1 MRIIESDKHAL
12 HPESPLIVR
21 PQVQE
26 IKDEIAEKMPAL
38 LTWLNKV
45 PNECQ
50 YPACAKHMHG
60 HKTESTAESMHHAN
74 KETRNKGP
82 FRKTP

>member
-1 MRIIESDKHAL
+1 MSSILNQR
-12 HPESPLIVR
+12 PESLYIACW
-21 PQVQE
+21 QVQKIKAE
-26 IKDEIAEKMPAL
+26 ISDKMPAL

-45 PNECQ
+45 PDKCQ
-50 YPACAKHMHG
+50 YPAYAKHMHG

-82 FRKTP
+82 FRKMPPKNM